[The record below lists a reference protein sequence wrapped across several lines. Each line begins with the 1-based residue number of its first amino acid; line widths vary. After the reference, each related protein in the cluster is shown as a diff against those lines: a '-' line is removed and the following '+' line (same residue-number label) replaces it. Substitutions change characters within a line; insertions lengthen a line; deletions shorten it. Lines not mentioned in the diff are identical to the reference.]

1 MTIDDFIEID
11 RLMNV
16 VSIDN
21 YMRKAI
27 DMILVF
33 DLKTFFKNANDSRR
47 SRGNQYKYCK
57 IIYYGNHDFYARI
70 TSEVQKL
77 ILDLVS
83 LPCEFYFRSLQTPL
97 TVKTPI
103 YEELESK
110 QSILFGLVEK
120 ILHFTIT

>member
-1 MTIDDFIEID
+1 
-11 RLMNV
+11 MNV
-16 VSIDN
+16 VIIDN

-83 LPCEFYFRSLQTPL
+83 LPCEFYFRSLQTP
-97 TVKTPI
+97 
-103 YEELESK
+103 
-110 QSILFGLVEK
+110 
-120 ILHFTIT
+120 

>member
-16 VSIDN
+16 VSVDN

-27 DMILVF
+27 DMILWPEN
-33 DLKTFFKNANDSRR
+33 LFKNANESRR

-97 TVKTPI
+97 TVKIPI